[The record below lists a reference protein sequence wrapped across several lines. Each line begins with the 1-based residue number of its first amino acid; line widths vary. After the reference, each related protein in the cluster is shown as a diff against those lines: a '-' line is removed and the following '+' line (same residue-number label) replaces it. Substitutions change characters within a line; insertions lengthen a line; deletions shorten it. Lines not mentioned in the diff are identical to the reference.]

1 MRIHVINPN
10 TTRSMTLKIGAAA
23 KAAASPGVEV
33 TAVNPEFG
41 PASIEGYFDEAFSI
55 PGLIEEIGKAR
66 DADAFVI
73 ACFDDTGLEAARC
86 ATSAPVIGI
95 GEAAFHMASLIAAK
109 FSVVTTLSRS
119 IVPIEHNLAKYGL
132 ISRCARVRAAEV
144 PVLALEEPGSDA
156 RRLIEQEI
164 ERALAEDGAE
174 AIVLGCA
181 GMTDLA
187 RDLARKAGVPVL
199 DGVAC
204 AVSLAESLVRLGL
217 KTSKRRTYAAPFAE
231 DLHGRVQALRA
242 GGLSFVCNSA
252 QAAAGRICVAGDIG
266 HPRSLGEAHERHP
279 AIDVF
284 VLARADEIGLVPNA
298 DVAARI
304 LHETIEFDP
313 RRPVRLVARPRIG
326 LEVIEA
332 APILNERQ
340 ETEIRVAEEAMF
352 GRRRLEFL
360 QHFRHRAKSS
370 AAIYAASTVC

>member
-23 KAAASPGVEV
+23 KAAASPGVEL

-55 PGLIEEIGKAR
+55 PGLIDEIGKEPN
-66 DADAFVI
+66 ADAFVI

-86 ATSAPVIGI
+86 ATLAPVIGI

-119 IVPIEHNLAKYGL
+119 IIPIEHNLAKYGL
-132 ISRCARVRAAEV
+132 IARCARVRAAEV
-144 PVLALEEPGSDA
+144 PVLALEDPRSGA

-187 RDLARKAGVPVL
+187 RELERKAGVPVL

-204 AVSLAESLVRLGL
+204 AVSLAESLVRLDL
-217 KTSKRRTYAAPFAE
+217 KTSKRNTYAAPLAKT
-231 DLHGRVQALRA
+231 LRGRVRALLAPMRTSRQARRRNEYKRGVVCLRI
-242 GGLSFVCNSA
+242 GELRVVSA
-252 QAAAGRICVAGDIG
+252 QS
-266 HPRSLGEAHERHP
+266 PRSG
-279 AIDVF
+279 
-284 VLARADEIGLVPNA
+284 ADTYHSSRFA
-298 DVAARI
+298 C
-304 LHETIEFDP
+304 
-313 RRPVRLVARPRIG
+313 RRWGA
-326 LEVIEA
+326 
-332 APILNERQ
+332 
-340 ETEIRVAEEAMF
+340 
-352 GRRRLEFL
+352 
-360 QHFRHRAKSS
+360 SS
-370 AAIYAASTVC
+370 FAST